1 MLHVEYLM
9 VLERARS
16 LGLSLVSDELRGH
29 VDAFLARRWII
40 NDGYQTSILVPVL
53 DSEEEVEVD
62 IDDSSNTFSFRSPG
76 LRSRILTRPL
86 SEIALYAINMEAWMD
101 EIADLLG
108 IEPSRR
114 ARKREVIKEHLW
126 HLGDIRYGC
135 THQFAPIYVARRL
148 DASAQDWNKAL
159 LDLKRPSQGI
169 VLTAFDIDIDLPNS
183 HQACC
188 IDRLVLNT
196 DDGFVYD
203 VELLNRL
210 LKGMAAGADDPDE
223 YFDHKSGELKLACIA
238 EPKIFI
244 GKQRA
249 VIEMLWKARNQHGVK
264 WADLMTRTGCGKDP
278 YSVFG
283 TDWDK
288 WLERLSSQRGHY
300 RLRTRRYSISG
311 DLSGKPSGLHPD

>member
-1 MLHVEYLM
+1 VLHAEYLM

-16 LGLSLVSDELRGH
+16 LGASLVADELRGH
-29 VDAFLARRWII
+29 ADAFLVRRWII

-53 DSEEEVEVD
+53 DSEVEVEVD
-62 IDDSSNTFSFRSPG
+62 IDDDNNTFSFRSPG
-76 LRSRILTRPL
+76 LKSRILTRPL
-86 SEIALYAINMEAWMD
+86 SEITLYVINMDAWMD
-101 EIADLLG
+101 EISDLLG

-126 HLGDIRYGC
+126 HLGDIRYGG

-159 LDLKRPSQGI
+159 LDAKRPSQGI

-188 IDRLVLNT
+188 IDRLVINT
-196 DDGFVYD
+196 ADGLVCD

-210 LKGMAAGADDPDE
+210 LKGMAAGADDPNE
-223 YFDHKSGELKLACIA
+223 YFDQKSGELKLACIV
-238 EPKIFI
+238 EPKIFS

-249 VIEMLWKARNQHGVK
+249 VIEMLWKARSQHGVK
-264 WADLMTRTGCGKDP
+264 WADLVMRTGCGKDP
-278 YSVFG
+278 DSVFG
-283 TDWDK
+283 IEWER
-288 WLERLSSQRGHY
+288 WLERISGQRGYY
-300 RLRTRRYSISG
+300 RLRTRRS
-311 DLSGKPSGLHPD
+311 